1 MLALQESCFR
11 HIVCV
16 EMLRIDILSTDK
28 KFFLTCIDK
37 FSKYAVVQAISSRT
51 IEDLKPDLVKLMLL
65 PKGQD
70 DKT

>member
-1 MLALQESCFR
+1 
-11 HIVCV
+11 
-16 EMLRIDILSTDK
+16 MLRIDILSTDK